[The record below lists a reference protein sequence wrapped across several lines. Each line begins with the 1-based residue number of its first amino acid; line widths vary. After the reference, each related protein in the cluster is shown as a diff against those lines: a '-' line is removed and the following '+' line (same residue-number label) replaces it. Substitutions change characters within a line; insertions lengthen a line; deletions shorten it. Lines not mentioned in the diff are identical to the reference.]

1 MIYCHA
7 FFNHSNVI
15 SFPFQNFTTCC
26 HLKCSWWSWGC
37 PFGLK
42 KPTVGKPRKPSPGSQ
57 SAHDKRVVSVKKVS
71 LTWLSQTSGNLT
83 RDVPHFLDSS
93 KSQIRTLHE
102 SITSALRLQ
111 VTYFATAVGYRY
123 LASRKSQRSPFLLST
138 ATQVTSSMVMED
150 SAMLVA
156 KITWTQCNE
165 CQYPNQG
172 SCWNG
177 LEGNTVSANY
187 HVAAAW
193 YQVHPRHSKNVGFL
207 RFLTVSYTNLPGRSV
222 FCPILTL
229 AIPAGAGWKASICA
243 SFGTWDAMGW
253 DPWKNWPLSS
263 YTTWPFCWLTVE
275 NGGT

>member
-1 MIYCHA
+1 M
-7 FFNHSNVI
+7 FLLKLGSSLWLEETNH
-15 SFPFQNFTTCC
+15 
-26 HLKCSWWSWGC
+26 
-37 PFGLK
+37 
-42 KPTVGKPRKPSPGSQ
+42 GKTQETQPHSQ

-71 LTWLSQTSGNLT
+71 LTWLFETSGNLT
-83 RDVPHFLDSS
+83 RLWC
-93 KSQIRTLHE
+93 
-102 SITSALRLQ
+102 TSLLGLIEISDPRSTWIDHLSFEVASNIFCYRCC
-111 VTYFATAVGYRY
+111 YRY
-123 LASRKSQRSPFLLST
+123 LASCKSQRSPFLLST

-193 YQVHPRHSKNVGFL
+193 YQVHPRHSKNVGFFSGFLQFLIPTL
-207 RFLTVSYTNLPGRSV
+207 RGRSAWPKKTSISPSSPWPFPLV
-222 FCPILTL
+222 QVERLPSVLPL
-229 AIPAGAGWKASICA
+229 APG
-243 SFGTWDAMGW
+243 WDAMGW

-263 YTTWPFCWLTVE
+263 YTTWPFLWIDRWEWRNLE
-275 NGGT
+275 DLLLHE